1 MQFGIKRVKPNKI
14 HLKGQDRLKKFV
26 KRMRIVIL
34 FFRFILFKQQLNL
47 SIKINNLVNFKLLKY
62 LRLDKIQ
69 NNKVL
74 YHNQQEK
81 VCNHNLLH
89 NKRKKAPKNKDQKV
103 NM

>member
-1 MQFGIKRVKPNKI
+1 MQFGIKRGKLNKI
-14 HLKGQDRLKKFV
+14 HLKGWDRLKKFV

-34 FFRFILFKQQLNL
+34 FFRFILLKQQLNL